1 MAKTLHTT
9 KSTDL
14 PVGKVVKLKR
24 KKNVLNAPVSA
35 DMVNQLAP
43 GANHDFSLGKMALF
57 SLAAAFAI
65 TSITGLGIYFLGW
78 QNPLSGVVS
87 AAVPFPA
94 GYIDGH
100 MMSYHDYYKSVSMQ
114 KTYNKTLAKNGQQ
127 LFPESSIDM
136 QAIASL
142 EKSALISAWA
152 NEHNISV
159 SSTEADAAVKKTF
172 ASQGG
177 EKKFLQS
184 MKLQYGTNRRD
195 FVKSTR
201 EALLQQKVEAAMIAD
216 PTMHQDLTHHVN
228 EVLLQANSGKDFDSL
243 AAQYSQHP
251 TRLMTGDEALV
262 PLSALP
268 AKVAHYVSELKD
280 GDIGSQSIQNNGSY
294 YIVKRVT
301 TDNGIQARIIV
312 LQPKSVLQWVAEH
325 TAGAKVSIW
334 LNQVN

>member
-1 MAKTLHTT
+1 MAKTSHTT

-24 KKNVLNAPVSA
+24 KKNVLNAHVST

-43 GANHDFSLGKMALF
+43 RADNELTLGKVAAF

-65 TSITGLGIYFLGW
+65 TSITGLGIYFLAW
-78 QNPLSGVVS
+78 QNPLSGAVS

-100 MMSYHDYYKSVSMQ
+100 MLSYHDYYKNVSMQ

-127 LFPESSIDM
+127 LIPDTNINM

-142 EKSALISAWA
+142 EKNALISTWA
-152 NEHNISV
+152 NEHNIAV
-159 SSTEADAAVKKTF
+159 SSAETDSAMQLAF

-177 EKKFLQS
+177 EKKFLHN
-184 MKLQYGTNRRD
+184 MKVQYGISRRD

-201 EALLQQKVEAAMIAD
+201 QSLLQQKVETAMIAD
-216 PTMHQDLTHHVN
+216 STMHQSLVKHVN

-243 AAQYSQHP
+243 ASQYSQHP
-251 TRLMTGDEALV
+251 TRLMIGDEALV
-262 PLSALP
+262 SLSSLP
-268 AKVAHYVSELKD
+268 VKVGNYVSALKD
-280 GDIGSQSIQNNGSY
+280 GAVGSQSIQDKGNY
-294 YIVKRVT
+294 YIVKRVD
-301 TDNGIQARIIV
+301 TDNGVQARIIV
-312 LQPKSVLQWVAEH
+312 LQPKSALQWVAEH
-325 TAGAKVSIW
+325 TASAKVSLW